1 MISDFICNLDFRIWT
16 CVECGKIQAMKSIL
30 RFLGLR
36 KKIVVA
42 TGGGFDPIHEGHI
55 RLLKEAKKLGDVLVV
70 TLNSDEQLKKKK
82 GQPFYPSQDERKEIL
97 ESIRYVD
104 KVIIDPGKDVTCEEA
119 LKLVKPDILA
129 KGGDRVEGSMPEIE
143 LKVCKEMGIK
153 IVYNVGGD
161 KVQSSSWLI
170 KRLKGS

>member
-1 MISDFICNLDFRIWT
+1 M
-16 CVECGKIQAMKSIL
+16 VKSIL
-30 RFLGLR
+30 RLLGL

-42 TGGGFDPIHEGHI
+42 TGGGFDPLHEGHI
-55 RLLKEAKKLGDVLVV
+55 RLLKDARKLGDVLVV
-70 TLNSDEQLKKKK
+70 MLNSDEQMKRKK
-82 GQPFYPSQDERKEIL
+82 GQPFYPSQEERREIL
-97 ESIRYVD
+97 ESIKYVD

-129 KGGDRVEGSMPEIE
+129 KGGDRVAGSMPEVE
-143 LKVCKEMGIK
+143 LKVCKEIGCK
-153 IVYNVGGD
+153 IVYNVGGA